1 MGGAECVMTWR
12 VVVLSETFRA
22 AAEAGPC
29 DILKLYNKNGSII
42 NISERLAP
50 NSRDTRYKL
59 VVVAASYSK
68 LLHKYSPYPPTH
80 PHTPTPSTPSP
91 PLPNSPTNPSPP
103 HVAKCWSC
111 ILRQFSHLHGGLGV
125 GVIHQ
130 RSSLL
135 GHCYYRR
142 RQST

>member
-1 MGGAECVMTWR
+1 MWRVVVLSETVKMGVAECVMTWR
-12 VVVLSETFRA
+12 VVVLSETVKMGVAECGMTCGLLVLSETFRA

-68 LLHKYSPYPPTH
+68 LLHKYSPHLPRPPPPPH
-80 PHTPTPSTPSP
+80 PLPFPTP
-91 PLPNSPTNPSPP
+91 PLLT
-103 HVAKCWSC
+103 
-111 ILRQFSHLHGGLGV
+111 
-125 GVIHQ
+125 
-130 RSSLL
+130 
-135 GHCYYRR
+135 
-142 RQST
+142 